1 MASSQT
7 SKIASAYLS
16 LLPANIDDVTM
27 SWALARA
34 LGAAQMHAACTAL
47 VGLGIS
53 SLYEKRVLFFEGTFA
68 LLVMASIFHG
78 IFNIMVQSEFKY
90 LAFLWAALL
99 FVPLIVVISRDNF
112 RKKKK
117 KPVKQAEG
125 PQESA

>member
-1 MASSQT
+1 M
-7 SKIASAYLS
+7 
-16 LLPANIDDVTM
+16 
-27 SWALARA
+27 
-34 LGAAQMHAACTAL
+34 
-47 VGLGIS
+47 
-53 SLYEKRVLFFEGTFA
+53 LFFEGTFA
-68 LLVMASIFHG
+68 LLVMASIFHE
-78 IFNIMVQSEFKY
+78 IFNILVKSEFKY